1 VTYTAVDCQGFAGGF
16 TLGAVQAGFKLVGK
30 REMQGGFGVANCE
43 ANRHLL
49 GDDWVSEAVVPEA
62 WSVPSGGADLVFGNP
77 PCSGFSVLSSKSF
90 RGVES
95 KINACM
101 WAFSNYAAKVAPQ
114 IAIFESV
121 PLAFTQGHSLM
132 TALFESLRE
141 KCPDPN
147 WKLYHVRHNAYA
159 LGGPA
164 MRARYFWVAARIPF
178 GIEIERPGKLPV
190 FRDIID
196 DLATQ
201 DEGTWGPQ
209 AYTGTPT
216 WYSSRFWSS
225 TGTVDGHVAIDNP
238 NTRRTRD
245 ILAELDW
252 QPGEYAQKATR
263 RFFEKHGKL
272 PDSWGHLQSKLIE
285 RDFAQ
290 GYNTPT
296 MWHPDKP
303 ARVVTGAGM
312 LNGVHYSEKRTFTHR
327 EVARVMGFPDDWLI
341 EPLQNVPG
349 LFMTWGKGI
358 TVDCGRWIARWALRA
373 LEGNPGTHV
382 GGLVAEDQY
391 LIDVTNAWKPNC
403 DTVTQSTRNI
413 LKKLTVLVSEEKIVT
428 EAAVAPE
435 ATATE
440 APAEASTAK
449 RGRPR
454 PQDTKERDE
463 KVFLAVAGSERR
475 VTREEVAQGVG
486 ITGSEA
492 YLSLYRLNKALRVER
507 TREGGNHVWGVRAS
521 AEVA

>member
-1 VTYTAVDCQGFAGGF
+1 MTYDAVDCQGFAGGF

-49 GDDWVSEAVVPEA
+49 GTDWESESVVPEA
-62 WSVPSGGADLVFGNP
+62 WTVPAAGANLVFGNP

-101 WAFSNYAAKVAPQ
+101 WAFSNYAARVAPQ

-141 KCPDPN
+141 RCPDPN

-190 FRDIID
+190 FRDVID
-196 DLATQ
+196 DLATIP
-201 DEGTWGPQ
+201 EGQWGPMF
-209 AYTGTPT
+209 YRSNPT
-216 WYSSRFWSS
+216 WYSSRFRGDLEM
-225 TGTVDGHVAIDNP
+225 TDGHIAIDNP

-263 RFFEKHGKL
+263 RFYAKHGAL
-272 PDSWGHLQSKLIE
+272 PPSWGHLQSKLIE

-296 MWHPDKP
+296 MWHPDRP
-303 ARVVTGAGM
+303 ARVITGAGM

-327 EVARVMGFPDDWLI
+327 EVARVMGFPDNWLI
-341 EPLQNVPG
+341 EPLKNVPG

-358 TVDCGRWIARWALRA
+358 TVDCGRWIARWARA
-373 LEGNPGTHV
+373 ALDGNPGTHV
-382 GGLVAEDQY
+382 GSQIADDQY
-391 LIDVTNAWKPNC
+391 LIDVTNAWKSNC

-413 LKKLTVLVSEEKIVT
+413 LKKLNVEVKREELPV
-428 EAAVAPE
+428 
-435 ATATE
+435 TE
-440 APAEASTAK
+440 APAAEATVAAETAAPTSN

-454 PQDTKERDE
+454 PAETQERDE
-463 KVFLAVAGSERR
+463 KVYAAIAGSDRK
-475 VTREEVAQGVG
+475 VTREEIATGVG
-486 ITGSEA
+486 IKGSEA
-492 YLSLYRLNKALRVER
+492 YLSLYRLHKAGRVER
-507 TREGGNHVWGVRAS
+507 VREGGKHVWGVKTP
-521 AEVA
+521 VA

>member
-1 VTYTAVDCQGFAGGF
+1 MTYTAIDCQGFAGGF
-16 TLGAVQAGFKLVGK
+16 TLGVVQAGFKLIGK

-43 ANRHLL
+43 SNRVLL
-49 GDDWVSEAVVPEA
+49 GDDWQSEAVVPEA
-62 WSVPSGGADLVFGNP
+62 WSVPDGGADLVFGNP

-101 WAFSNYAAKVAPQ
+101 WAFSNYAARVAPQ
-114 IAIFESV
+114 VAIFESV

-132 TALFESLRE
+132 RALFDSLRE
-141 KCPDPN
+141 RVPDPN
-147 WKLYHVRHNAYA
+147 WKLYHVRHNAYSV
-159 LGGPA
+159 GGPA

-178 GIEIERPGKLPV
+178 GIEVERPAQLPV
-190 FRDIID
+190 FADVIG
-196 DLATQ
+196 DLIGQ
-201 DEGTWGPQ
+201 EEGVWGPQ
-209 AYTGTPT
+209 SYVGTPT

-245 ILAELDW
+245 IMAELDW

-263 RFFEKHGKL
+263 RYFEKHGKL
-272 PDSWGHLQSKLIE
+272 PDSWGHLQDKLIE

-296 MWHPDKP
+296 MWRPDQP

-312 LNGVHYSEKRTFTHR
+312 LNGVHYAERRTFTHR

-341 EPLQNVPG
+341 EPLRNSPG

-358 TVDCGRWIARWALRA
+358 TVDCGRWIARWVREALD
-373 LEGNPGTHV
+373 GKPGTHV
-382 GGLVAEDQY
+382 GGQLTEDEF
-391 LIDVTNAWKPNC
+391 LIDVTNAWKSNC
-403 DTVTQSTRNI
+403 DTVTQSTKTI
-413 LKKLTVLVSEEKIVT
+413 LKTLKIPVQKEKIVT

-435 ATATE
+435 ATA
-440 APAEASTAK
+440 EASTAR

-454 PQDTKERDE
+454 PDETQNRDE
-463 KVFLAVAGSERR
+463 QVYAAIAGSDRA
-475 VTREEVAQGVG
+475 VTREEVAAGVG
-486 ITGSEA
+486 LAGNLA
-492 YLSLYRLNKALRVER
+492 YLSLYRLNKAGRVQR
-507 TREGGNHVWGVRAS
+507 SREGGKHVWSVKVATEAAS
-521 AEVA
+521 AV

>member
-1 VTYTAVDCQGFAGGF
+1 MTYTAVDVQGFAGGF
-16 TLGAVQAGFKLVGK
+16 TLGAVQAGFKLIGK

-43 ANRHLL
+43 ANRALL
-49 GDDWVSEAVVPEA
+49 GDDWQSEAVVPEA
-62 WSVPSGGADLVFGNP
+62 WSVPNGGADLVFGNP

-101 WAFSNYAAKVAPQ
+101 WSFSNYAARVEPQ

-141 KCPDPN
+141 KVPDPN

-178 GIEIERPGKLPV
+178 GIEIERPVKLPV
-190 FRDIID
+190 FADVIG
-196 DLATQ
+196 DLIGQT
-201 DEGTWGPQ
+201 EGVWGPQ
-209 AYTGTPT
+209 TYAGTPT
-216 WYSSRFWSS
+216 WYSARNWSS
-225 TGTVDGHVAIDNP
+225 SGTFDGHVAIDNP

-245 ILAELDW
+245 IMRELDW

-263 RFFEKHGKL
+263 RYYEKHGKL
-272 PDSWGHLQSKLIE
+272 PDSWQHLQDKLIE

-296 MWHPDKP
+296 MWRPDQP

-312 LNGVHYSEKRTFTHR
+312 LNGVHYSEQRTFTHR

-358 TVDCGRWIARWALRA
+358 TVDCGRWIARWAREA
-373 LEGNPGTHV
+373 LDGNPGSHV
-382 GGLVAEDQY
+382 GHQVAEDEW
-391 LIDVTNAWKPNC
+391 LIDVTNAWKSNC
-403 DTVTQSTRNI
+403 DTVTQSTKNI
-413 LKKLTVLVSEEKIVT
+413 LKKLNVVVKREDLPVT
-428 EAAVAPE
+428 EAAVAP
-435 ATATE
+435 ATDAE
-440 APAEASTAK
+440 APAATSAA

-454 PQDTKERDE
+454 PAETKERDE
-463 KVFLAVAGSERR
+463 KVYLAVANSERK
-475 VTREEVAQGVG
+475 VTREEVAEGVG
-486 ITGSEA
+486 IKGSEA
-492 YLSLYRLNKALRVER
+492 YLSLYRLHRDGRVER
-507 TREGGNHVWGVRAS
+507 TRENGKHVWGVTAP
-521 AEVA
+521 VAV